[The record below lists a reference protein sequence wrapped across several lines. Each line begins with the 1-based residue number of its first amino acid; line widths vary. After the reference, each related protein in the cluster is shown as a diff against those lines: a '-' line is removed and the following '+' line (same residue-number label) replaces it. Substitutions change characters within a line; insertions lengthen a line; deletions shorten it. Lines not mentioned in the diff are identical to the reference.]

1 MDQGLWTKAP
11 SFGKILRMPSIFD
24 KLNLTTQKRIV
35 VLNAPESFEP
45 ELASLRDVEVA
56 RHVEG
61 GALFWLAFVIRQEE
75 LDLLARAIA
84 AQAEG
89 DAIVWFAF
97 VKGSSKRYKSE
108 ITRDKGWEVLR
119 ELGFDTVRSVA
130 IDADWSALRFRR
142 VEFIGK

>member
-1 MDQGLWTKAP
+1 
-11 SFGKILRMPSIFD
+11 MPTIFD

-45 ELASLRDVEVA
+45 ELASLRDVEVV
-56 RHVEG
+56 RSVEG
-61 GALFWLAFVIRQEE
+61 GVSFWLAFVIHQEE
-75 LDLLARAIA
+75 VELLARAIA

-97 VKGSSKRYKSE
+97 VKGSSKRYKSG

-119 ELGFDTVRSVA
+119 GLGFDTVRSVA

-142 VEFIGK
+142 VEFIAK

>member
-1 MDQGLWTKAP
+1 
-11 SFGKILRMPSIFD
+11 MPSIFD

-45 ELASLRDVEVA
+45 ELASLGDVEVA
-56 RHVEG
+56 RSVERG
-61 GALFWLAFVIRQEE
+61 SSFWLAFVIRQEE

>member
-1 MDQGLWTKAP
+1 
-11 SFGKILRMPSIFD
+11 MPSIFD

-45 ELASLRDVEVA
+45 ELASLGDVEVA
-56 RHVEG
+56 RSVERG
-61 GALFWLAFVIRQEE
+61 SSFWLAFVIRQEE

-84 AQAEG
+84 AQA
-89 DAIVWFAF
+89 
-97 VKGSSKRYKSE
+97 SSKRYKSE

-142 VEFIGK
+142 VEFIGR